1 MFCFREQDVSYKN
14 MVHRLTNKDLNQRLR
29 DMLEKS
35 LLMADYW
42 KEPGNKQKVQEL
54 IFRLEER

>member
-1 MFCFREQDVSYKN
+1 

-42 KEPGNKQKVQEL
+42 KEPRNKQKVQEL
-54 IFRLEER
+54 IYRLEERQAD